1 MPVGLV
7 FFSFINESYHI
18 VLPCR
23 VQIKL
28 VLHSFNTSLVL
39 VAKHSGRGLTETGG
53 TPLPYSMFS
62 RNGGWNERSISQ
74 NAQNALHFFRDTPP
88 WSQYSHTS
96 RFRLANISLFKVN
109 ERNLWN
115 KSKVNNKNTRM
126 MPLTSF

>member
-7 FFSFINESYHI
+7 FFSFINETYKI

-53 TPLPYSMFS
+53 TPLPHCMFS

-74 NAQNALHFFRDTPP
+74 NAQNALHSFRDTPP

-126 MPLTSF
+126 MSLTSF